1 MDEILTV
8 ENNDVNM
15 EPQPKQK
22 QTMSREKKRKI
33 FYFCVVILPLIQ
45 FALFYVYVNVDMFL
59 MAFRVYSFKTGEI
72 GYNIRWTFT
81 ENFAEMFKILAMEKN
96 RNLTGQTF
104 LFYLMSLTYVP
115 IGIMFAYYIYKN
127 YMLSGF
133 FRVMLYLPSI
143 VSGIVMTMIF
153 KYMLSW
159 IFHTQMSLF
168 YLILYSFLH
177 GFGLNVVMYVS
188 AMCSIDE
195 SISESCQL
203 DGAGAL
209 REFWSVTVPMIFP
222 TVVTFLVMG
231 VAGIFTN
238 QAGLYTFYGVNAAN
252 QGYQTFGYYM
262 YIQSMASGLV
272 LDSAGSGG
280 SGTTAAHAQMTY
292 PQLCALGVLITV
304 VVMPLALGLR
314 AFLEKYGPNEN

>member
-8 ENNDVNM
+8 ENNDVNV

-59 MAFRVYSFKTGEI
+59 MAFRVYSFKKGEI
-72 GYNIRWTFT
+72 GYDIRWTFT
-81 ENFAEMFKILAMEKN
+81 ENFAEMFRILAMEEN

-104 LFYLMSLTYVP
+104 LFYLMSLSYVP

-153 KYMLSW
+153 KYMLTW

-168 YLILYSFLH
+168 FLILYSFLH

-203 DGAGAL
+203 DGAGAM

-231 VAGIFTN
+231 LAGIFTN
-238 QAGLYTFYGVNAAN
+238 QAGLYTFYDVNAAKE
-252 QGYQTFGYYM
+252 GYQTFGYYM

-292 PQLCALGVLITV
+292 PQLCALGVLITI
-304 VVMPLALGLR
+304 VVMPMALGLR
-314 AFLEKYGPNEN
+314 AFLEKYGPSEN